1 MGGPRGTRGVRN
13 IELSVPLGGPH
24 PEENPVAG
32 FSGRNGFE
40 APLMKGPQRY
50 PQDDSEQSDFHSGP
64 SFDTHND
71 MESGVQQLRNSHSTM
86 PVAFGRL
93 AGNLRRFLMRCVGS
107 RAPPELVRPL
117 LSSRRWGYVA
127 AAAPSHSFAAPN
139 VQGICGP
146 PEGSSRISV
155 GPGGPRSSRGE
166 LQGSGDSP
174 ERDSPA
180 FSGLRGRREAG
191 DGIPCHF
198 EGDGTAEDRDLASW
212 DAVPDLDRFVGG
224 IYTYWA
230 EGGLYAMLCS
240 YGAHLMVMGF
250 TVYFSWFLLMFVNWE
265 VKQNLSVLDLVAVI
279 MRRDNYIIALTN
291 KEVFARALPVY
302 VNPKLLYTRVL
313 LWSIRRA
320 VFLDL
325 FDAKQRI
332 NRQLLT
338 QMPPYGSRYRT
349 AAGHYLA
356 QRQSQLSLSSREFTG
371 LAFWGLREYNEL
383 PHQLVI
389 RLALAGQA
397 ADAYLSLHPKN
408 PSLYRLKLTA
418 KYITGALLAVCLLLY
433 ICEDTAFL
441 MGKVGGRGLLGIT
454 FALGLL
460 YAALSQGGPR
470 NRANASDLQP
480 HISRNGL
487 GNSVEEEA
495 SGVAVGASLFLG
507 CESAQHGAFHSVS
520 EQHRRAMCDLCSS
533 LYSLRVTCMLDEL
546 AAVLLAPLLLCF
558 YLPSAADDIWEC
570 IYASTVSTP
579 LGDLCCFSGLDV
591 AAYGS
596 SDYAPPHRFLQ
607 QKQHKQQQS
616 CQTQLERQGHDSQQ
630 HLPLQHDS
638 ERRERSEEEEEEE
651 EKTPPRGVSVS
662 LLPSED
668 DEGAAGWTARSRSH
682 HRFLGIG
689 SLDAPCEAPRWRH
702 LAPTVTGARG
712 GPPYI
717 PLLQRFMPS
726 NGKLEKS
733 ALSFLLTY
741 RIAAPHDDTS
751 PLWSVLA
758 SRKITRALMAAS
770 AKNVG
775 THGAPCVS
783 GGGSSSALASMVP
796 ATSYYSGGTAI
807 KPMIHWGA
815 PPSAVALLAGLEAF
829 QEHLLQQ
836 QPYLMQELPASL
848 TQLKRGVP
856 GAPNGGA
863 VGAFA
868 SYGNTPWGPMHAA
881 CGPRPITDEEKGAY
895 YFWLEKLYEFN
906 SGRVLFAT
914 NQLNFFTRALFKQTL
929 APRSR
934 NTRRHD
940 GGLGDLR
947 APGHPSVKTL
957 EQFAELPT
965 ARPVPDSGCG
975 RASSAAAKPHQH
987 VEESYAGA
995 QESWNYRAAAE
1006 QQPRQ
1011 RQRREASNVL
1021 PNTCRPS
1028 EAWREEASADISSAS
1043 KQGDFSDDTD
1053 GRGFQ
1058 GPLQA

>member
-1 MGGPRGTRGVRN
+1 MNR
-13 IELSVPLGGPH
+13 SSS
-24 PEENPVAG
+24 
-32 FSGRNGFE
+32 SG
-40 APLMKGPQRY
+40 
-50 PQDDSEQSDFHSGP
+50 
-64 SFDTHND
+64 
-71 MESGVQQLRNSHSTM
+71 
-86 PVAFGRL
+86 
-93 AGNLRRFLMRCVGS
+93 GS
-107 RAPPELVRPL
+107 REHKNHSSHDTPL
-117 LSSRRWGYVA
+117 PNTNDSS
-127 AAAPSHSFAAPN
+127 
-139 VQGICGP
+139 
-146 PEGSSRISV
+146 SSCC
-155 GPGGPRSSRGE
+155 SS
-166 LQGSGDSP
+166 
-174 ERDSPA
+174 
-180 FSGLRGRREAG
+180 
-191 DGIPCHF
+191 
-198 EGDGTAEDRDLASW
+198 
-212 DAVPDLDRFVGG
+212 
-224 IYTYWA
+224 
-230 EGGLYAMLCS
+230 
-240 YGAHLMVMGF
+240 
-250 TVYFSWFLLMFVNWE
+250 
-265 VKQNLSVLDLVAVI
+265 
-279 MRRDNYIIALTN
+279 
-291 KEVFARALPVY
+291 
-302 VNPKLLYTRVL
+302 
-313 LWSIRRA
+313 
-320 VFLDL
+320 
-325 FDAKQRI
+325 
-332 NRQLLT
+332 
-338 QMPPYGSRYRT
+338 
-349 AAGHYLA
+349 
-356 QRQSQLSLSSREFTG
+356 
-371 LAFWGLREYNEL
+371 
-383 PHQLVI
+383 
-389 RLALAGQA
+389 
-397 ADAYLSLHPKN
+397 
-408 PSLYRLKLTA
+408 LK
-418 KYITGALLAVCLLLY
+418 
-433 ICEDTAFL
+433 
-441 MGKVGGRGLLGIT
+441 
-454 FALGLL
+454 
-460 YAALSQGGPR
+460 
-470 NRANASDLQP
+470 
-480 HISRNGL
+480 
-487 GNSVEEEA
+487 
-495 SGVAVGASLFLG
+495 GASLFLG

-947 APGHPSVKTL
+947 APVNSRTPLGGPYRRRSQGPHSGERWAACWGPL
-957 EQFAELPT
+957 GPPDAEAYAERSIYRST
-965 ARPVPDSGCG
+965 
-975 RASSAAAKPHQH
+975 SSAAAKPHQH

-1053 GRGFQ
+1053 GSGPGFQ
-1058 GPLQA
+1058 APPASGAPQQPLSLQQLLLLQRLLQQQQQLMQHQHQQQQDLHQALQQQPSRTETFEEDETALIQAMHRQQQEPGFHRVGDILQSPVRGLSSSQQQQRAYTPHIPEQGHLCRMQQQQQQLQKQIRVQQQ